1 MRMMPTLRFNI
12 LLVVNLPPP
21 ERGKGTAK
29 RYQQA
34 KKTEETE
41 EACRTEGLNIKKSL
55 RFFLAI
61 WELTCWQI
69 LIKNKW
75 EEKSLN
81 SDGEPGL
88 AVVARLGQFWGR
100 LGEIRIYGNTCGSSD
115 CRT

>member
-1 MRMMPTLRFNI
+1 MWMRRVPCVRMMPTLWFNI

-55 RFFLAI
+55 RFFGNMGTYLLADI
-61 WELTCWQI
+61 DKE
-69 LIKNKW
+69 
-75 EEKSLN
+75 
-81 SDGEPGL
+81 
-88 AVVARLGQFWGR
+88 
-100 LGEIRIYGNTCGSSD
+100 
-115 CRT
+115 

>member
-41 EACRTEGLNIKKSL
+41 EACRTEGLNIKKEFEV
-55 RFFLAI
+55 FF
-61 WELTCWQI
+61 WQ
-69 LIKNKW
+69 
-75 EEKSLN
+75 
-81 SDGEPGL
+81 
-88 AVVARLGQFWGR
+88 
-100 LGEIRIYGNTCGSSD
+100 YGNLPAG
-115 CRT
+115 RY